1 MYQDL
6 HSHTYYSFCAVDK
19 PEDVVEAAI
28 AGGIKVLGIN
38 DHNYGIGLCDESV
51 LRFQTEDRAISYGR
65 SLRRYYDHINLLREK
80 YKDDIIIL
88 RGIEINTFK
97 NARYNL
103 PPTED
108 ISYFDYCLV
117 EHLDLEKSHL
127 DGDLFPFIE
136 RLGCKVG
143 IAHTDM
149 FAFIE
154 KIGADPLEYFKQMAA
169 LGAFWEMNVNYDSA
183 HSYREHAY
191 VKEFF
196 RNPEQQRIIRESG
209 VEISIGFD
217 NHRIS
222 EYLPER
228 IKAHCDKLEALGIPF
243 AFAKE
248 LRL

>member
-6 HSHTYYSFCAVDK
+6 HSHTYYSFCGGDK
-19 PEDVVEAAI
+19 PEAVVEAAI

-38 DHNYGIGLCDESV
+38 DHNYGIGFGDESV
-51 LRFQTEDRAISYGR
+51 LRLQTDDRIISYGKAI
-65 SLRRYYDHINLLREK
+65 RRYYDHINLLREK
-80 YKDDIIIL
+80 YKNEITIL

-103 PPTED
+103 PECED

-127 DGDLFPFIE
+127 NGDLFPFIE
-136 RLGCKVG
+136 RAKCKVG

-149 FAFIE
+149 FSHI
-154 KIGADPLEYFKQMAA
+154 KSIGRDPLDYFKQMAA

-183 HSYREHAY
+183 HGYREHAY

-196 RNPEQQRIIRESG
+196 SNEEQQRIIRESG
-209 VEISIGFD
+209 IEISIGFD
-217 NHRIS
+217 SHIIS

-228 IKAHCDKLEALGIPF
+228 IKEHCDKLEALGIPF

-248 LRL
+248 LGL